1 MLHSIIPQTHVD
13 NVNFPA
19 SQRFL
24 EETSPHRRIAGAPT
38 EQLPRH
44 CFHQYVIRDVSD
56 VVVGSVGNG
65 AVVTDVVGDGVEGL
79 VGAEAND
86 VGREILRSLDF
97 AQFVVG
103 DEVNVTCKRKKQGRE
118 SFLID

>member
-1 MLHSIIPQTHVD
+1 MLRSVIPQTHVD
-13 NVNFPA
+13 DVNFPA
-19 SQRFL
+19 SQRLL

-56 VVVGSVGNG
+56 VVAGSVG
-65 AVVTDVVGDGVEGL
+65 AVVTDVVGDGVEGF

-86 VGREILRSLDF
+86 VWREVLGSLDF
-97 AQFVVG
+97 TQFVIG
-103 DEVNVTCKRKKQGRE
+103 DEVNVTCKRKK
-118 SFLID
+118 